1 MHKDILEKGFLKGD
15 LEHTG
20 SIQASPKKNNKN
32 TSTHCPSTRTQPFHK
47 VKGPTAI
54 EDLARDKRLQTKE
67 FFNL

>member
-54 EDLARDKRLQTKE
+54 
-67 FFNL
+67 